1 VPQVWAVVVA
11 AGGGRRFGQPKQF
24 ARLGGR
30 TVVEH
35 AVAAC
40 RPAADAVVLVLPEG
54 SCDERY
60 GADRVVAGGPTRSD
74 SVRRGLEAVPA
85 DVAVVIVHDAARPLA
100 RPALFAAVLGALAE
114 RGVGGA
120 ICAVPVTDT
129 LKGLDPGAGLV
140 ASTVER
146 AGLVAVQTP
155 QAFVAQILRR
165 AHAGEPE
172 ATDDAALVEAL
183 GVPVAV
189 VAGDPRNLKLTMP
202 EDLVL
207 AEALLG
213 A

>member
-1 VPQVWAVVVA
+1 MPQVWAVVVA

-54 SCDERY
+54 SADQGY

-74 SVRRGLEAVPA
+74 SVRRGLAAVPPE
-85 DVAVVIVHDAARPLA
+85 VPVVIVHDAARPLA
-100 RPALFAAVLGALAE
+100 RPALFAAVLGALAD
-114 RGVGGA
+114 GTVGGA

-129 LKGLDPGAGLV
+129 LKRLDPGASVV
-140 ASTVER
+140 AATVER

-155 QAFVAQILRR
+155 QAFVAETLRR
-165 AHAGEPE
+165 AHAEDPE
-172 ATDDAALVEAL
+172 ATDDAALVEAI
-183 GVPVAV
+183 GVRVAV
-189 VAGDPRNLKLTMP
+189 VAGDPRNLKLTTP

>member
-54 SCDERY
+54 SVDEDY
-60 GADRVVAGGPTRSD
+60 GADRVVAGGATRAS
-74 SVRRGLEAVPA
+74 SVRRGLDAVPA
-85 DVAVVIVHDAARPLA
+85 EVPVVIVHDGARPLA
-100 RPALFAAVLGALAE
+100 RPALFAAVLSALDDAS
-114 RGVGGA
+114 VGGA

-129 LKGLDPGAGLV
+129 LKRLDQDGGVV
-140 ASTVER
+140 AATVAR

-155 QAFVAQILRR
+155 QAFVAETLRR
-165 AHAGEPE
+165 AHAGDPD

-183 GVPVAV
+183 GVRVAV
-189 VAGDPRNLKLTMP
+189 VAGDPRNLKVTTP
-202 EDLVL
+202 EDLVA